1 LKDLEHSVSM
11 FGGMPVHPSD
21 SQLDEAWGPW
31 TVRVPAGLAG
41 GLAALLG
48 SLGFFVVGFGV
59 GSNCTDQFDCG
70 RDTCAP
76 CASSFSWVN
85 AGAIG
90 QWVLVIAVIVL
101 LIVGLRRP
109 LLRRIMAVG
118 LWGVVPVSCAWIA
131 VSTGVAQRSF

>member
-1 LKDLEHSVSM
+1 LKDPVHSAST
-11 FGGMPVHPSD
+11 FAGMPVHPSD
-21 SQLDEAWGPW
+21 SRLDEGWEPW
-31 TVRVPAGLAG
+31 TVKVPAGLAG

-76 CASSFSWVN
+76 CAASLSWIN

-90 QWVLVIAVIVL
+90 QWALVIAVIVL
-101 LIVGLRRP
+101 LITGLRQP
-109 LLRRIMAVG
+109 SLRKITAIV
-118 LWGVVPVSCAWIA
+118 LWGVIPVSCGWIA
-131 VSTGVAQRSF
+131 MSTTVAQWSF

>member
-1 LKDLEHSVSM
+1 MKDAERSAST

-21 SQLDEAWGPW
+21 SQLDEGWAPW

-76 CASSFSWVN
+76 CASSFSWIN

-90 QWVLVIAVIVL
+90 QWALVVAVIVL

-109 LLRRIMAVG
+109 FLRRIMAIG
-118 LWGVVPVSCAWIA
+118 LWGVVPVSWGWIA
-131 VSTGVAQRSF
+131 VSTAVAQRSF